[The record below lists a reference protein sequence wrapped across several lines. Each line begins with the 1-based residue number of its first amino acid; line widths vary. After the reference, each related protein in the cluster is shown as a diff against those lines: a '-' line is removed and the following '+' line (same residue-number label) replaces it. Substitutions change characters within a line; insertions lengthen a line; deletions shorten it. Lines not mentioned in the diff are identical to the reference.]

1 MGNLQELSDLK
12 KTIKISARRF
22 EESPYIERTY
32 SPEMVRGVYAGRY
45 FPMTIGE
52 DPLKKYWLLRQ
63 KALIFDVPE
72 KPIEIS
78 GPDTIPFLEK
88 VMTRK
93 VSTIKEGRG
102 YYSLA
107 CTPQGG
113 IFMDGVLFKFE
124 ENKFWYVQA
133 DGPFE
138 DWLTAHSSNFNVKIS
153 DPKSRVLQIQ
163 GPASVDIMKDAS
175 QGKIDENMKY
185 FRSGFFNLGGQTL
198 YVSRTGFT
206 NEVGFEIEYRAFEK
220 LPYPPCLNS
229 VEERNKYNYL
239 VSNSYTETTELEYES
254 VAAARYLE
262 IYRLDYRPTN
272 YKQFDGARIS
282 FIDLKNYKA
291 MADYDPSDDP
301 IIESFAGDKADFPSA
316 ASSSP
321 PPPRPG
327 LVLKDISVAP
337 EAIFYD
343 TVQPNKK
350 YYYAMRFLNERE
362 EPGQF
367 SAVYK
372 TELIDDGGYLYPVF
386 DTIYPK
392 DLNPDRMVN
401 PTKDFKKLFNLTPN
415 IQHLLFNDEGVDYS
429 KPAYSQKEKIKV
441 GLVEEPIWDK
451 TFKIRLTSKKTG
463 KKIDLNITY
472 KLSRG

>member
-1 MGNLQELSDLK
+1 MGNLQELSDIK
-12 KTIKISARRF
+12 KTIKISSRRF

-163 GPASVDIMKDAS
+163 GPASVDIMKEF
-175 QGKIDENMKY
+175 IVM
-185 FRSGFFNLGGQTL
+185 
-198 YVSRTGFT
+198 V
-206 NEVGFEIEYRAFEK
+206 I
-220 LPYPPCLNS
+220 
-229 VEERNKYNYL
+229 
-239 VSNSYTETTELEYES
+239 
-254 VAAARYLE
+254 
-262 IYRLDYRPTN
+262 
-272 YKQFDGARIS
+272 KQ
-282 FIDLKNYKA
+282 
-291 MADYDPSDDP
+291 
-301 IIESFAGDKADFPSA
+301 IIW
-316 ASSSP
+316 
-321 PPPRPG
+321 
-327 LVLKDISVAP
+327 
-337 EAIFYD
+337 
-343 TVQPNKK
+343 
-350 YYYAMRFLNERE
+350 
-362 EPGQF
+362 
-367 SAVYK
+367 
-372 TELIDDGGYLYPVF
+372 
-386 DTIYPK
+386 
-392 DLNPDRMVN
+392 
-401 PTKDFKKLFNLTPN
+401 LFG
-415 IQHLLFNDEGVDYS
+415 I
-429 KPAYSQKEKIKV
+429 I
-441 GLVEEPIWDK
+441 
-451 TFKIRLTSKKTG
+451 
-463 KKIDLNITY
+463 
-472 KLSRG
+472 

>member
-32 SPEMVRGVYAGRY
+32 IPEMVRGVYAGRY

-52 DPLKKYWLLRQ
+52 DPIKKYWLLRQ

-113 IFMDGVLFKFE
+113 IFMDGVLFKFK

-138 DWLTAHSSNFNVKIS
+138 EWLLAHTSNFNVKIS

-163 GPASVDIMKDAS
+163 GPASIDIMKAAS
-175 QGKIDENMKY
+175 KGKIDENMKY
-185 FRSGFFNLGGQTL
+185 FRSGFFDLGGQSL

-206 NEVGFEIEYRAFEK
+206 NELGFEIYSDGFTTNHLALWDHLMEHGKPHGMELSASRAMTIRRIEGGIFGNLTDIDTTITPFEAGLEFFVNMEKGDFIGRDALLKKDRRPCLFGITCKSETPVSGSKVIDEDKVVGHITAGVPSPTLQVGIGYVRFYKPDDWPGRELIIK
-220 LPYPPCLNS
+220 LPNGNS
-229 VEERNKYNYL
+229 HKGNIVEL
-239 VSNSYTETTELEYES
+239 
-254 VAAARYLE
+254 
-262 IYRLDYRPTN
+262 PF
-272 YKQFDGARIS
+272 FDRK
-282 FIDLKNYKA
+282 KN
-291 MADYDPSDDP
+291 
-301 IIESFAGDKADFPSA
+301 IV
-316 ASSSP
+316 
-321 PPPRPG
+321 R
-327 LVLKDISVAP
+327 
-337 EAIFYD
+337 
-343 TVQPNKK
+343 
-350 YYYAMRFLNERE
+350 
-362 EPGQF
+362 
-367 SAVYK
+367 
-372 TELIDDGGYLYPVF
+372 
-386 DTIYPK
+386 
-392 DLNPDRMVN
+392 
-401 PTKDFKKLFNLTPN
+401 
-415 IQHLLFNDEGVDYS
+415 GVDR
-429 KPAYSQKEKIKV
+429 KIPSIPK
-441 GLVEEPIWDK
+441 
-451 TFKIRLTSKKTG
+451 
-463 KKIDLNITY
+463 
-472 KLSRG
+472 